1 MYLLDT
7 NVVSELRRP
16 KPHGAVLQWFG
27 NLDDGAVAIC
37 AATIGEIQSGI
48 EKMRANDPARAREFD
63 LWLSEIVQNYVILP
77 HDAAAFRTWG
87 RLMRGKS
94 PTLAMDAMIASV
106 ALTKGLIVATRN
118 VRDFAGF
125 GVKVVDPFGALMD
138 PT

>member
-27 NLDDGAVAIC
+27 NLSDGTVSIC

-48 EKMRANDPARAREFD
+48 EKTRANDPARARDFD

-77 HDAAAFRTWG
+77 NDAAAFRAWG

-94 PTLAMDAMIASV
+94 PTLAMDAMIASI
-106 ALTKGLIVATRN
+106 ALTRGLIVATRN

-125 GVKVVDPFGALMD
+125 GVKVVDPFA
-138 PT
+138 P